1 MIWALLALGLALEA
15 DWRRLALLAVMMAAP
30 VPALLLVGAHWWRSR
45 PDQSMRAPW
54 FCDAVAAE
62 IRAGSTVRL
71 ALETAARS
79 VDATRIADLCST
91 DASMEEIAAAARV
104 EFPGIGVELG
114 ALVARAQRLGVTP
127 AALFDE
133 LGNLGLAQVEVAHE
147 VAAATAPAKAA
158 SVVLLAVPMVALAVV
173 TGRGDIDSY
182 LAQPAQRAA
191 ALIGLSLTLVG
202 LTLAVLMLRG
212 SR

>member
-1 MIWALLALGLALEA
+1 MIWAMLAIGLALDA
-15 DWRRLALLAVMMAAP
+15 DWRRLALLAAVLAAP
-30 VPALLLVGAHWWRSR
+30 IPALLLVGTHWWRSR

-54 FCDAVAAE
+54 FCDAVAGE

-79 VDATRIADLCST
+79 VDASRIADLCSA
-91 DASMEEIAAAARV
+91 DAAMDEIADAARV
-104 EFPGIGVELG
+104 EFPEIGAELG

-133 LGNLGLAQVEVAHE
+133 LGSLGLARVEVLHE
-147 VAAATAPAKAA
+147 VATATAPAKAA
-158 SVVLLAVPMVALAVV
+158 SVVLLAVPMVALAIVI
-173 TGRGDIDSY
+173 GRGDIDSY
-182 LAQPAQRAA
+182 LAQPAQRSA
-191 ALIGLSLTLVG
+191 ALIGLALTLVG
-202 LTLAVLMLRG
+202 LSAAALMLRG